1 MIDVKGLT
9 KYYGEHAAISD
20 LNFSIAQGEV
30 IGFLGLNGAGKST
43 TLKVLGCV
51 LLPTAGQV
59 TVDGIDI
66 ALSPHEIRRRIG
78 FLPDTPP
85 LYNEMTV
92 GRYLTFAAQL
102 RGVTGANA
110 AKAVAAAE
118 DKTDTRHVSD
128 QLISSLSHGYRQRVG
143 VAQALVHNPKLLI
156 LDEPTSG
163 LDPVQIVEMR
173 NMIRA
178 LRGTHTILLSS
189 HILSE
194 ISQTCDRLL
203 VIQRGEIVAQGTE
216 QELAKA
222 MGGGGTIEL
231 EVAGPAARALAVVQ
245 AIAGVT
251 AATVT
256 REGDGVA
263 ALLVRAVPELRPELA
278 RALVGAGID
287 LLRIDRGAA
296 RLESIFL
303 QLTKDHPP
311 GPGAGGPEPR
321 SPTELPQ

>member
-1 MIDVKGLT
+1 MIEVKGLT

-20 LNFSIAQGEV
+20 LDFSIASGEV

-51 LLPTAGQV
+51 LLPTAGVV

-66 ALSPHEIRRRIG
+66 ARDPHEVRRRIG

-92 GRYLTFAAQL
+92 GRYLAFVAQL
-102 RGVTGANA
+102 RGVPAGETAQ
-110 AKAVAAAE
+110 AVAEAE
-118 DKTDTRHVSD
+118 RKTATTEKHDE
-128 QLISSLSHGYRQRVG
+128 LIASLSHGYRQRVG
-143 VAQALVHNPKLLI
+143 VAQALVHRPKLLI

-178 LRGTHTILLSS
+178 LRGAHTILLSS

-203 VIQRGEIVAQGTE
+203 VIQSGKIVAQGTE
-216 QELAKA
+216 QELARD
-222 MGGGGTIEL
+222 MGGGGTIEI
-231 EVAGPAARALAVVQ
+231 EVVGTSARAIEIARTVEGVGPGRVLAE
-245 AIAGVT
+245 A
-251 AATVT
+251 
-256 REGDGVA
+256 DGVA
-263 ALLVRAVPELRPELA
+263 TLSFIAPPDLRPKLA
-278 RALVGAGID
+278 RALVQNGVD

-303 QLTKDHPP
+303 QLTKEKDTRLPS
-311 GPGAGGPEPR
+311 GG
-321 SPTELPQ
+321 LQ